1 MEMRTPF
8 ELLKLTE
15 QKYKQRSVTTLERT
29 EGTQEWTGVLFRIE
43 QDKLLAPMAT
53 VMEIVPMEE
62 YTPVPGVQPWVLGL
76 VNLHGNLVTVV
87 DLEGYLYGRNID
99 LQRHDCKLLVVSNRR
114 YQVGLVVREVFGMKH
129 FWQGET
135 SEADVRLDPKVQ
147 RYVQSA
153 FSRHG
158 EHYAVFEI
166 ERLLADR
173 NFQHLSR

>member
-1 MEMRTPF
+1 MDMRTPF

-15 QKYKQRSVTTLERT
+15 QKYRRSSVTSLERT
-29 EGTQEWTGVLFRIE
+29 EDAQEWTGVLFRLE
-43 QDKLLAPMAT
+43 KDKLLTPMST
-53 VMEIVPMEE
+53 VMEIVPLEE
-62 YTPVPGVQPWVLGL
+62 CTPVPGVQSWVLGI
-76 VNLHGNLVTVV
+76 VNLHGNLITVI
-87 DLEGYLYGRNID
+87 DLEGYLYGRNIEVHA
-99 LQRHDCKLLVVSNRR
+99 HDAKLLVVTNRR

-129 FWQGET
+129 FWESDST
-135 SEADVRLDPKVQ
+135 SVDAHMDPKVQ

-153 FSRHG
+153 FNRHG

>member
-15 QKYKQRSVTTLERT
+15 QKYRKRSVTPIDRSSV
-29 EGTQEWTGVLFRIE
+29 GQEWTGVLFRLGKL
-43 QDKLLAPMAT
+43 KLLAPMST

-62 YTPVPGVQPWVLGL
+62 NTPVPGVQPWVLGL
-76 VNLHGNLVTVV
+76 VNLHGNLVTVI
-87 DLEGYLYGRNID
+87 DLEGYLYGENID
-99 LQRHDCKLLVVSNRR
+99 ATMEDAKLLVATNRR

-129 FWQGET
+129 FWQ
-135 SEADVRLDPKVQ
+135 ADAAELDVSLDPKVQ
-147 RYVQSA
+147 RYVQTA

-158 EHYAVFEI
+158 EHYAVFEL

-173 NFQHLSR
+173 NFQHLSK